1 MKNEIFLMIFT
12 KYFHSATEEK
22 EGRAQVQRE
31 EGWGGERHQPQ
42 VEEGERRE
50 VRGGRGGVG

>member
-1 MKNEIFLMIFT
+1 MIFT

-22 EGRAQVQRE
+22 EGRTQVQRE
-31 EGWGGERHQPQ
+31 EGRGGERHQPQ

-50 VRGGRGGVG
+50 ERGGRGGVG